1 MRAARLVGVG
11 GIGTGL
17 VFALEGDHDLGRNES
32 RMARRLDVRDYC
44 KLHIVSHYP
53 AVLLGARPVGVP
65 FHVLPVGRVGQD
77 AEGERLR
84 AEMTAAGMD
93 TRFVQQVRSQ
103 PTLLS
108 VCFQYPDGSG
118 GNITSSDSAA
128 ASLEAAELDSV
139 ADFVDERTIALAVPE
154 VPLPARRRLL
164 ELGRGRGAF
173 RVASATSA
181 ELRTDEGR
189 SLLALADLAS
199 LNQDEAAALVG
210 RPFVPADP
218 ATFFAGAAGLPTTLV
233 VTAGASG
240 AFGWDGREVRRV
252 EALRVPV
259 ASTAGGGDA
268 LLGGLVAGWA
278 AGLPLFASSNAALAE
293 RAVESA
299 LDLGVCLAAFAVAS
313 PHTIPPN
320 LGWAALRSFLA
331 PLHVRFGSLLEAL
344 PGAAA

>member
-1 MRAARLVGVG
+1 VRAARLVGVG

-17 VFALEGDHDLGRNES
+17 FFALEGEHDLGRNES

-44 KLHIVSHYP
+44 KLHIAAHYP

-65 FHVLPVGRVGQD
+65 FHVLPVGRVGAD

-93 TRFVQQVRSQ
+93 ARFVQQVSSQ

-118 GNITSSDSAA
+118 GNITTSDSAA
-128 ASLEAAELDSV
+128 SSLQASDLDSV
-139 ADFVDERTIALAVPE
+139 ADFVDERTIVLAAPE
-154 VPLPARRRLL
+154 VPLPVRRRLL
-164 ELGRGRGAF
+164 ELGRERGAF
-173 RVASATSA
+173 RVAAASSA

-189 SLLALADLAS
+189 SVLALADLAS
-199 LNQDEAAALVG
+199 LNQDEAKALAG

-218 ATFFAGAAGLPTTLV
+218 ATFFTSAPGSPATIV

-240 AFGWDGREVRRV
+240 AFGWDGREIHQVP
-252 EALRVPV
+252 ALRVPA

-268 LLGGLVAGWA
+268 VLGGLVAGWA
-278 AGLPLFASSNAALAE
+278 AGLPLFASSSASLAE
-293 RAVESA
+293 RPAESA

-320 LGWAALRSFLA
+320 VGWAALRSFLA
-331 PLHVRFGSLLEAL
+331 PLGVRFGSMLEAL
-344 PGAAA
+344 PGVAA